1 MRLEL
6 ALLALCS
13 FGFPTLC
20 SLSNPFYAFISQ
32 KVCQQKLLPALWIA
46 LLSGLFRDV
55 LLASP
60 KIGTLALSSLI
71 SCRLVFKYTRFITV
85 EGLTGW
91 IQVTAIL
98 ALLDSVISVL
108 LCYIINPSVVPVLS
122 WKALFL
128 SVVFGCIWTI
138 GLYTICLMR
147 IKRARRGR

>member
-13 FGFPTLC
+13 LWSPAIC

-32 KVCQQKLLPALWIA
+32 RLCQKKLLPALWIA

-71 SCRLVFKYTRFITV
+71 SCRLAFEYTRFITV

-98 ALLDSVISVL
+98 ALLDSIISVL
-108 LCYIINPSVVPVLS
+108 LCYTVNPSLVPVLS

-128 SVVFGCIWTI
+128 SIVFGCMWTL
-138 GLYTICLMR
+138 GLYTICLIR
-147 IKRARRGR
+147 IKRAQRGR